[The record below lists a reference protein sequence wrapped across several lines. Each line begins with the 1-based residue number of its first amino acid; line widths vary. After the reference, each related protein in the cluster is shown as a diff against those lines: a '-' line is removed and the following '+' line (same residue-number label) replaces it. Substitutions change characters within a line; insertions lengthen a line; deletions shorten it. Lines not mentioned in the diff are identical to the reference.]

1 MKSPL
6 TQLCRENKKQNPHES
21 DFASIIL
28 HFDSNSVEE

>member
-6 TQLCRENKKQNPHES
+6 TKLSRENKKQNPHES

-28 HFDSNSVEE
+28 HFDSNGVEE